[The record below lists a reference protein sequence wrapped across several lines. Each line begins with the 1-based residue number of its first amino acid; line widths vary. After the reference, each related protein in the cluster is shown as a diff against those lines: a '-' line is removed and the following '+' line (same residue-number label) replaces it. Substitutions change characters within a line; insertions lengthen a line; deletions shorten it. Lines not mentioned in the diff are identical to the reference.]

1 MWCWSNLVSNI
12 PKPEHL
18 LNLDL
23 DWEFRLPP
31 PLSIINTEYWTAVK
45 LDLLAEIENI
55 LFSIKHLLYKYKLIF
70 SFYRRFL
77 TFSENS
83 KKVSTLFVILK
94 IFVKFQSVYIWQVDI
109 GNTILNSDLDKI
121 TWYFKHFP
129 HRKSLMKNSKVHNYV
144 TWRPEGGSGLTFR
157 KIYHFNVSW
166 NRVKVQYLFRK
177 KLICKPCIF
186 LFLLD
191 RMSIAD
197 FLLLSS

>member
-1 MWCWSNLVSNI
+1 MWWLKVVSNI
-12 PKPEHL
+12 RKPKHL

-23 DWEFRLPP
+23 DWEFLLFP

-55 LFSIKHLLYKYKLIF
+55 LFSLKHLLYKYKLIF

-109 GNTILNSDLDKI
+109 GNTILNSSLDKI
-121 TWYFKHFP
+121 TWYLKFSPQK
-129 HRKSLMKNSKVHNYV
+129 K
-144 TWRPEGGSGLTFR
+144 
-157 KIYHFNVSW
+157 FNEE
-166 NRVKVQYLFRK
+166 F
-177 KLICKPCIF
+177 
-186 LFLLD
+186 
-191 RMSIAD
+191 
-197 FLLLSS
+197 

>member
-1 MWCWSNLVSNI
+1 MAPIPFLPLLAATTSSGSSQCQCYWMWCWSSLVSNI

-109 GNTILNSDLDKI
+109 GNTILNPDLDKI

-144 TWRPEGGSGLTFR
+144 IPGDQ
-157 KIYHFNVSW
+157 
-166 NRVKVQYLFRK
+166 RVDQ
-177 KLICKPCIF
+177 
-186 LFLLD
+186 D
-191 RMSIAD
+191 
-197 FLLLSS
+197 

>member
-1 MWCWSNLVSNI
+1 MAPIPSFPCYLNLLELPMILDVVLNLVSNI

-45 LDLLAEIENI
+45 LDLAEIENI

-109 GNTILNSDLDKI
+109 GNTILNSNLDK
-121 TWYFKHFP
+121 
-129 HRKSLMKNSKVHNYV
+129 NYM
-144 TWRPEGGSGLTFR
+144 
-157 KIYHFNVSW
+157 
-166 NRVKVQYLFRK
+166 
-177 KLICKPCIF
+177 IF
-186 LFLLD
+186 
-191 RMSIAD
+191 
-197 FLLLSS
+197 